1 MLNTFNT
8 APPQIKHETAHEF
21 LYKNYGISGSIVKLT
36 SDRDLNFKVTSTEEN
51 FVMKI
56 ANLSEDKNILE
67 MQNMALKHISSK
79 NANIEVPTPLMSKQK
94 KDIMVL
100 EHSNKKYFVRLL
112 TYIEGDFL
120 KDVRLNKKM
129 MSSVGGFLG
138 KLDRS
143 LENFNHNAS
152 KREFIWDAAQIDT
165 LNEHLI
171 HSKTDESLIKFFINT
186 YKDKVYPYLNKL
198 PKSIIH
204 NDGNDHNVIIG
215 PEGRIKSIIDFGDMT
230 FTFRAL
236 EPAVC
241 MAYTAMNQKN
251 PFELIA
257 STLKGYNSVQ
267 PLSINEL
274 ESVMYLMC
282 LRMCVTIN
290 MSVYRKNLFP
300 GNDYISISENNARSF
315 LRFMR
320 NDDIHKWSQN
330 LLEYVKS

>member
-8 APPQIKHETAHEF
+8 APPLIKHETAHEF
-21 LYKNYGISGSIVKLT
+21 LYKNYGISGSIDKLT
-36 SDRDLNFKVTSTEEN
+36 SDRDLNFKVTSNEEN

-56 ANLSEDKNILE
+56 ANSSEDKNILE

-94 KDIMVL
+94 KDIMIF
-100 EHSNKKYFVRLL
+100 EYNNKKYFVRLL

-120 KDVRLNKKM
+120 KDVTLNKKM
-129 MSSVGGFLG
+129 MSSVGEFLG

-165 LNEHLI
+165 LNQHLV

-186 YKDKVYPYLNKL
+186 YKDKVCPYLNKL

-204 NDGNDHNVIIG
+204 NDGNDHNVIIDPKG
-215 PEGRIKSIIDFGDMT
+215 KIKSIIDFGDMT
-230 FTFRAL
+230 FTLRAL

-241 MAYTAMNQKN
+241 MAYTAMNQEN

-267 PLSINEL
+267 PLSMYEL

-315 LRFMR
+315 LKFMR
-320 NDDIHKWSQN
+320 NDDIHKWSNN